1 MRMNSGFL
9 PMGIRRTTGAG
20 AVLFTDTT
28 AVCWL
33 AVSRYLPS
41 GVMARPRGPL
51 PPTSISL
58 TGARR
63 ARSIT
68 VIPSGVLTYATFRG
82 TAADAAGAGATSAR
96 EIVHSEMHTAFAF
109 IESCAPIERGP
120 NLSVAPPSYRLAP
133 LSTIPLPGTRVP
145 HRNPSLPPT
154 SAAAPTPRHD
164 RLIVA
169 LHWLVALS
177 IVALLGIGWYM
188 VGVPQ
193 RTPARGFYYNLHK
206 SLGILAA
213 ALIVTLIARRLTHRS
228 PLLPDSMPG
237 WERKAAR
244 LGHLVLY
251 LFMVLSV
258 IAGYLTS
265 SFSRFGPKFFGIPL
279 PHWGWD
285 DVSLREKFAAA
296 HRVIALVF
304 AVLIAVHV
312 AAALKHLLVD
322 RDGVFQ
328 RMLPGRSA
336 APPRRP

>member
-1 MRMNSGFL
+1 M
-9 PMGIRRTTGAG
+9 
-20 AVLFTDTT
+20 
-28 AVCWL
+28 
-33 AVSRYLPS
+33 
-41 GVMARPRGPL
+41 
-51 PPTSISL
+51 
-58 TGARR
+58 
-63 ARSIT
+63 
-68 VIPSGVLTYATFRG
+68 
-82 TAADAAGAGATSAR
+82 
-96 EIVHSEMHTAFAF
+96 
-109 IESCAPIERGP
+109 
-120 NLSVAPPSYRLAP
+120 
-133 LSTIPLPGTRVP
+133 P
-145 HRNPSLPPT
+145 HQHPSLAPT
-154 SAAAPTPRHD
+154 SAAASTPCHD

-188 VGVPQ
+188 VGVPR

-213 ALIVTLIARRLTHRS
+213 VLIVTLIAWRLTHRS
-228 PLLPDSMPG
+228 PPLPDSMPG
-237 WERKAAR
+237 WERKSAS
-244 LGHLVLY
+244 LGHAVLY

-285 DVSLREKFAAA
+285 DVALREKFAAA
-296 HRVIALVF
+296 RRVMALVF

-312 AAALKHLLVD
+312 ATALKHLLVD

>member
-1 MRMNSGFL
+1 M
-9 PMGIRRTTGAG
+9 
-20 AVLFTDTT
+20 
-28 AVCWL
+28 
-33 AVSRYLPS
+33 PS
-41 GVMARPRGPL
+41 A
-51 PPTSISL
+51 
-58 TGARR
+58 
-63 ARSIT
+63 
-68 VIPSGVLTYATFRG
+68 
-82 TAADAAGAGATSAR
+82 
-96 EIVHSEMHTAFAF
+96 
-109 IESCAPIERGP
+109 
-120 NLSVAPPSYRLAP
+120 
-133 LSTIPLPGTRVP
+133 
-145 HRNPSLPPT
+145 
-154 SAAAPTPRHD
+154 PRHE

-213 ALIVTLIARRLTHRS
+213 VLIVALIARRLTRRS
-228 PLLPDSMPG
+228 PPLPDSMPG
-237 WERKAAR
+237 WERKGAH
-244 LGHLVLY
+244 LGHVVLY

-285 DVSLREKFAAA
+285 DVALREKFAAA
-296 HRVIALVF
+296 HRILALVF

-328 RMLPGRSA
+328 RMLPRRSA
-336 APPRRP
+336 APSRRP